1 MPSPT
6 LLQAKFAE
14 SLLESRTVLAGRWLN
29 RIAARISLPP
39 RGVFPT
45 DELLDHI
52 PLLLQGIADHIRDGS
67 DIIPADSA
75 VLHHARELGALRHSQ
90 GFSEYEILKEFELL
104 GAMLFDFLR
113 NVVRESAAAGE
124 IPDAV
129 ECSARLFHAV
139 SLVQQAT
146 TTRFLELAR
155 DRVSEREERL
165 RTFQRALT
173 HEMRNRVGAMLGA
186 AQLLQTL
193 EMDTEERTK
202 VAGVVARNA
211 DSMRLVLENLLELT
225 RLDVDARQQRHVPL
239 PSAVFE
245 ATRQLRDMAM
255 SRSVEIQVSPT
266 LPSVE
271 VNAAVVELAL
281 MNLLS
286 NAIKYADQGKTHR
299 WVRVSGEVT
308 DTLIG
313 EAASVTISVEDN
325 GIGIPSDELER
336 VFERFYRAHSASVP
350 SVEGSGLGLN
360 LVRETLETIGG
371 RAWAEN
377 TGEGT
382 RFVLSIPARRASDI
396 SAATQA
402 YAKS

>member
-1 MPSPT
+1 MAPPVP
-6 LLQAKFAE
+6 LQAKFAE
-14 SLLESRTVLAGRWLN
+14 SLLESRTILAGRWLN
-29 RIAARISLPP
+29 RIAARVSVPP

-52 PLLLQGIADHIRDGS
+52 PLLLQGIAEHVREGADV
-67 DIIPADSA
+67 IPGDSA

-90 GFSEYEILKEFELL
+90 GFSEYEILKEFELF

-113 NVVRESAAAGE
+113 SIVQESADAGDPPE
-124 IPDAV
+124 AV

-139 SLVQQAT
+139 SLIQQAT

-193 EMDTEERTK
+193 EMENEERTK

-225 RLDVDARQQRHVPL
+225 RLDVDARQQRHIPL

-255 SRSVEIQVSPT
+255 GRGVEIQVAPNI
-266 LPSVE
+266 PGVE

-286 NAIKYADQGKTHR
+286 NAIKYADPNKSHR
-299 WVRVSGEVT
+299 WVRVSGEVK
-308 DTLIG
+308 DTMIG
-313 EAASVTISVEDN
+313 EATNVSILVEDN
-325 GIGIPSDELER
+325 GIGIPSSDLER
-336 VFERFYRAHSASVP
+336 IFERFYRAHSATVP

-382 RFVLSIPARRASDI
+382 RFVLSIPARRSADVSAS
-396 SAATQA
+396 TPVLNG
-402 YAKS
+402 